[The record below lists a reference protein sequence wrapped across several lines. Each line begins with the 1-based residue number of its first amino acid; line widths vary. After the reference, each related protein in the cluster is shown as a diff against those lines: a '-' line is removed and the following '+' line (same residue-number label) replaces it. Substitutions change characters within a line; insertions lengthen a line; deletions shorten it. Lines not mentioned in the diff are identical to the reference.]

1 MAGLPRILVFSA
13 LMLWAGVAAAQTDWL
28 QKGKDLLGNIGK
40 GGDDSAAGAAAG
52 ALSTDELTAGLKD
65 ALRVGT
71 ERVVSQLGKTDGF
84 NADTTIRI
92 PLPDTMQTVRS
103 TLQPLGM
110 SGMLDDLE
118 TRLNRAAEA
127 ATPQAQALFVEA
139 ISEMTLDD
147 AKAIYD
153 GAPDAATRYF
163 ESKMSAPL
171 AEAMRPIVDDSLA
184 EVGAIKA
191 YDNLM
196 GQYRSVPLVPDVK
209 ADLTN
214 HVLDKGMDGIFHYVA
229 QEEAAIRANPAAR
242 TTDILKR
249 VFGSSS

>member
-1 MAGLPRILVFSA
+1 MPGVRIVLAASLLLFAGA
-13 LMLWAGVAAAQTDWL
+13 AAAQTDWL

-40 GGDDSAAGAAAG
+40 GGGDSAAGAAAG
-52 ALSTDELTAGLKD
+52 ALGTDELTAGLKE

-71 ERVVSQLGKTDGF
+71 GRVVSQLGKTDGF
-84 NADTTIRI
+84 NADSTIRI
-92 PLPDTMQTVRS
+92 PLPESMQTVRS

-127 ATPQAQALFVEA
+127 ATPQAQELFVQA

-153 GAPDAATRYF
+153 GPADAATRYF

-171 AEAMRPIVDDSLA
+171 ADAMRPIVDDSLA